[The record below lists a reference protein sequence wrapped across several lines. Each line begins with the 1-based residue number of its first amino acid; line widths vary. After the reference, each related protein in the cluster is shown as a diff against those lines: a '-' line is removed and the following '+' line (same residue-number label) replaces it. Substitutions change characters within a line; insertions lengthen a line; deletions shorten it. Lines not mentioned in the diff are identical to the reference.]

1 MSMSLIDEIIVGI
14 HNLKTLE
21 IRTIIGTWQEEW
33 DEGRKEKKIT
43 PATDAKTIITQIDL
57 LDGDITTAF
66 SEDFLTPP
74 LDKIR
79 EYHAEREKQGHS
91 VIEANLKALT
101 GLMNLLVSA
110 IQNHADAKQADRIEE
125 ENKKKTAILPNTTGT
140 EITGGI
146 GR

>member
-1 MSMSLIDEIIVGI
+1 MRMSLIDEIIVGI

-21 IRTIIGTWQEEW
+21 IRTIIGPWHEEW
-33 DEGRKEKKIT
+33 DEGRKEKHIT
-43 PATDAKTIITQIDL
+43 PTTEAKTILTQIDL

-79 EYHAEREKQGHS
+79 EYHAEREKQGHA

-101 GLMNLLVSA
+101 GLMNLLVLA

-125 ENKKKTAILPNTTGT
+125 ENKKNTALLPNPTGT
-140 EITGGI
+140 ELPGGM